1 MGKSY
6 LAGST
11 TKDITID
18 GETITIKKFSYGTQ
32 KKIMS
37 YSQTQATSAVDIG
50 LEESIVSWTLTDD
63 NNEKLPTTKETFNKL
78 TASFIDKLYKE
89 IFDFNDIKAEEI
101 KK

>member
-6 LAGST
+6 LAGSS
-11 TKDITID
+11 TKELNID
-18 GETITIKKFSYGTQ
+18 GETIVIKKFSYGTQ

-37 YSQTQATSAVDIG
+37 FGQTQTASAIDTG

-63 NNEKLPTTKETFNKL
+63 ANEKLPINKETFNKL